1 MDAPRRYIFVK
12 FLTARVNTFFM
23 FVTFFDC
30 NCLVYGPRKKTVR
43 TDCNV
48 SLARV
53 KRPYEGLYIH
63 MLTISIE

>member
-1 MDAPRRYIFVK
+1 
-12 FLTARVNTFFM
+12 M

-53 KRPYEGLYIH
+53 KDRPYEGSHTYVDDFY
-63 MLTISIE
+63 